1 MNGMRA
7 SSVSGTG
14 GSPQAAGGLGI
25 GSLPPWFP
33 LGSPGSRE
41 VTSHRGDFG
50 MSRAT
55 PFMARGV
62 ARLVLAEWEIAP
74 EAADVAILLVS
85 ELVANAVLFATERR
99 AGDWRVPHVSLAL
112 WRLPGQVVLEVSD
125 ENEKPPEIRVP
136 EPDAEGGR
144 GLLLVQAL
152 SREWSYYFPR
162 PGWKTVYCVI
172 ETG

>member
-1 MNGMRA
+1 MATAPSRSRVPWM
-7 SSVSGTG
+7 
-14 GSPQAAGGLGI
+14 PAGLAPDCGL
-25 GSLPPWFP
+25 
-33 LGSPGSRE
+33 R
-41 VTSHRGDFG
+41 SHRGDFG

-74 EAADVAILLVS
+74 EAADVACLLVS
-85 ELVANAVLFATERR
+85 ELVTNAVLFATARR
-99 AGDWRVPHVSLAL
+99 AGDGRVPHVSVAL

-152 SREWSYYFPR
+152 SREWAYYFPR